1 MRFQDSARSLALL
14 LGLLWLASSYAGPGA
29 ELSSPAAGWRYSG
42 LLDDLDSPRVAYPT
56 PPIDRGGQRGRSLI
70 EGDLKNLAGTDRAQ
84 RLVVNGNPLPLY
96 TDAQGHFVRP
106 YAFGAGSNSVEVASA
121 DGQSLKRVQFY
132 EANAGRVPPRVRV
145 ALGWDDPKAELECL
159 RERVAELRA
168 ALQRLQREMDS
179 LKGRQENRLD
189 HAVEETFMAQVDRHQ
204 LALDVDSRRQD
215 LAAKLLLLDGDRDDL
230 RTLQQLA
237 REFIPYPAV
246 RRGFNRERGDLRR
259 LPALVEPVGAVGPG
273 KHRVS
278 QHHGDNRSN
287 D

>member
-145 ALGWDDPKAELECL
+145 ALGWDDPKAELDLHIVTPDGQHAFWARPRLNNGGGLDPDGVDGPGPEMFSM
-159 RERVAELRA
+159 A
-168 ALQRLQREMDS
+168 APLHGTYLVYVNYWGNFGAQGYNFQAGANQQDVITAQINLVFN
-179 LKGRQENRLD
+179 ENSVDEKR
-189 HAVEETFMAQVDRHQ
+189 ETFV
-204 LALDVDSRRQD
+204 VP
-215 LAAKLLLLDGDRDDL
+215 L
-230 RTLQQLA
+230 RT
-237 REFIPYPAV
+237 I
-246 RRGFNRERGDLRR
+246 GDLV
-259 LPALVEPVGAVGPG
+259 LV
-273 KHRVS
+273 KTFTY
-278 QHHGDNRSN
+278 
-287 D
+287 